1 MPTVG
6 QGAPRSQEQSAHRG
20 GFISSRWRRGRNL
33 TLKIWRH
40 PANAHHR
47 LRAFLRVL
55 RFFVSA
61 ILLRSR
67 IKVPLG
73 AHSEIWAD
81 RGFVSS
87 FNVVIG
93 NPPDWNEMQAW
104 KRILGH
110 DTLFVDV
117 GANIGTYSLWAA
129 DLGSAVI
136 AVEPAV
142 DARQALRDNADLN
155 GFELEV
161 IPAALAEKPGVMRFI
176 NSMATMNHLVRKDE
190 AGGVEVEVRTL
201 DSVLGTRVADGVKID
216 VEGGEHFVLDGAR
229 QALAEGR
236 LPVIQIEWNVMAEKM
251 YGDSRERL
259 ADALI
264 GYGYRFCRPD
274 EHGIFQPAG
283 IEVSRR
289 DLFAIL
295 ERST

>member
-6 QGAPRSQEQSAHRG
+6 QGAPRSQEQPAHRS

-40 PANAHHR
+40 PANSHHR

-104 KRILGH
+104 KRILGR

-136 AVEPAV
+136 AVEPAA

-176 NSMATMNHLVRKDE
+176 DSMATMNHLVREDE

-229 QALAEGR
+229 QALTEGR

-251 YGDSRERL
+251 YGDTRERL

-264 GYGYRFCRPD
+264 GYGYKFCRPD

-295 ERST
+295 ERSA